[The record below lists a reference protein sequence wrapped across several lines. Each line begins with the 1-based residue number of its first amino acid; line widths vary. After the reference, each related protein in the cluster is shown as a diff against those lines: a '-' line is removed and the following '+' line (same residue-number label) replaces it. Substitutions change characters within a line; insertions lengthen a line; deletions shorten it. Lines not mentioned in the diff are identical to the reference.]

1 MNPTIHTAYFSDT
14 KKATAMHYHDCHQLL
29 FIIKGTAELYING
42 NKTTAKAGS
51 VAIFSRYENHSVN
64 VISDEYERFVLTI
77 NPISNYIE
85 HKEYALLLNRPSG
98 FENVIDISCSSDKV
112 KTVFHNIIEEK
123 NRTDEYSEE
132 MQHALLNQLLIT
144 ICRSSAKSFFSL
156 PRENFNMVFE
166 IQKMFEC
173 DYGRAYS
180 LDELAKSYAVSVST
194 LTHLFKK
201 ATGYSVFDYLT
212 SCRIASAKYF
222 LAKSNLPV
230 GSIVEKCGF
239 SDNSNF
245 SRMFKKAAGMTPSQF
260 RSEHQKA

>member
-14 KKATAMHYHDCHQLL
+14 KKATAVHYHDCHQLI
-29 FIIKGTAELYING
+29 FVTKGTAELYING

-51 VAIFSRYENHSVN
+51 IAIFNRYENHSVN
-64 VISDEYERFVLTI
+64 VISNEYERFVLTI

-85 HKEYALLLNRPSG
+85 HREYALLLNRPSG
-98 FENVIDISCSSDKV
+98 FENVIDISGLSNRV
-112 KTVFHNIIEEK
+112 KTIFLDIIEEK
-123 NRTDEYSEE
+123 SRTDEYSEE

-144 ICRSSAKSFFSL
+144 ICRASAKSSFSL
-156 PRENFNMVFE
+156 PSENFNMVFE

-173 DYGRAYS
+173 NYGKPYS
-180 LDELAKSYAVSVST
+180 LDELAKSYSVSVST

-201 ATGYSVFDYLT
+201 TTGYSVFDYLV

-222 LAKSNLPV
+222 LAKSNLQI

-245 SRMFKKAAGMTPSQF
+245 SRTFKKNVGMTPSQF
-260 RSEHQKA
+260 RAKHKI